1 MWWIIKTLLPFYLL
15 FFVTIRIYKDWK
27 ERTFPYLPIL
37 SIFLLIYFHG
47 YKEVNKG
54 FCPAGYPERHT
65 SPIDGELIP
74 SLFAWECSGNFIILC
89 LDIFLSLDEVAAM
102 YRHH

>member
-1 MWWIIKTLLPFYLL
+1 MLWSIETILPYFLSFL
-15 FFVTIRIYKDWK
+15 VTNRIYNDYK
-27 ERTFPYLPIL
+27 ERTFPYLATL
-37 SIFLLIYFHG
+37 SIFLLIYFQG

-54 FCPAGYPERHT
+54 FCPIGYPERHT

-74 SLFAWECSGNFIILC
+74 SLITWECSGNFIMLC
-89 LDIFLSLDEVAAM
+89 LNIFLCIDEVAAM